1 MPNNNHKDKIKGFLN
16 ALIELLSGVILLGTI
31 KTTIC
36 IIEKEFLVSG
46 FEKELF
52 FERFLK

>member
-1 MPNNNHKDKIKGFLN
+1 MPNNNHKDKIKGLKN

-36 IIEKEFLVSG
+36 IIEKEFLVLG

-52 FERFLK
+52 F

>member
-31 KTTIC
+31 KTTV
-36 IIEKEFLVSG
+36 IEKEFLVSG

-52 FERFLK
+52 F